1 MYRSRKSAV
10 CESIGTS
17 RESAFGQS
25 ARESISEM
33 KRDISPFVPAKAG
46 TQSFAFWIPAFAGM
60 SGVWGILSI
69 AISATVMGSAHAQD
83 VRGLEVCT
91 AEKQMERRTSC
102 LQANIDFLQN
112 LIDRNARDARQKL
125 DAATKE
131 LAAAR
136 NEVATMKASFAAL
149 QARLEK
155 LEKPE
160 KSEKPNS
167 DAPKK

>member
-1 MYRSRKSAV
+1 MHRSRKSAV
-10 CESIGTS
+10 
-17 RESAFGQS
+17 F
-25 ARESISEM
+25 EM
-33 KRDISPFVPAKAG
+33 RRPISPFIPTKAG
-46 TQSFAFWIPAFAGM
+46 IQKAKDWVPAFAGTNGWCVALIVLAA
-60 SGVWGILSI
+60 STHS
-69 AISATVMGSAHAQD
+69 TRAQD

-125 DAATKE
+125 DTATKE

-136 NEVATMKASFAAL
+136 NEVATMKASLAAL

-160 KSEKPNS
+160 KREKPNG
-167 DAPKK
+167 DAQKK

>member
-1 MYRSRKSAV
+1 M
-10 CESIGTS
+10 TS
-17 RESAFGQS
+17 
-25 ARESISEM
+25 
-33 KRDISPFVPAKAG
+33 P
-46 TQSFAFWIPAFAGM
+46 
-60 SGVWGILSI
+60 
-69 AISATVMGSAHAQD
+69 AHAQD

-125 DAATKE
+125 DTATKE

-136 NEVATMKASFAAL
+136 NEVATMKASLAAL

-160 KSEKPNS
+160 KSGKS
-167 DAPKK
+167 DKAPAQAK

>member
-1 MYRSRKSAV
+1 MHRSRKSIV
-10 CESIGTS
+10 EMNLSGVIPG
-17 RESAFGQS
+17 RGLK
-25 ARESISEM
+25 AREPGIQKQSSEGLTGF
-33 KRDISPFVPAKAG
+33 RVR
-46 TQSFAFWIPAFAGM
+46 AFHARPGMTKPKGM
-60 SGVWGILSI
+60 SGVSVALSI
-69 AISATVMGSAHAQD
+69 VVAVAITNPAHAQD

-112 LIDRNARDARQKL
+112 VIDRNARDARLKL

-136 NEVATMKASFAAL
+136 NEVAALKASLAAL

-160 KSEKPNS
+160 KNEKPKTNG
-167 DAPKK
+167 K

>member
-1 MYRSRKSAV
+1 MM
-10 CESIGTS
+10 
-17 RESAFGQS
+17 
-25 ARESISEM
+25 ESIS
-33 KRDISPFVPAKAG
+33 PFIPAKAG
-46 TQSFAFWIPAFAGM
+46 IQKAKDWVPAFAGTNGWCA
-60 SGVWGILSI
+60 GVLITLLGFY
-69 AISATVMGSAHAQD
+69 VPQAHAQD

-112 LIDRNARDARQKL
+112 VIDRNARDARTKL

-136 NEVATMKASFAAL
+136 NEVATMKASLAAI

-160 KSEKPNS
+160 KAEKPNS
-167 DAPKK
+167 DAQKK

>member
-1 MYRSRKSAV
+1 MHRSRESTV
-10 CESIGTS
+10 CESIG
-17 RESAFGQS
+17 
-25 ARESISEM
+25 EM

-46 TQSFAFWIPAFAGM
+46 TQSFVFWIPAFAGM

-69 AISATVMGSAHAQD
+69 AISVTVMGSAQAQD

-112 LIDRNARDARQKL
+112 VIDRNARDARQKL
-125 DAATKE
+125 DAAIKE
-131 LAAAR
+131 VAAAR
-136 NEVATMKASFAAL
+136 NEVATMKASLAAL
-149 QARLEK
+149 QVRLEK

-160 KSEKPNS
+160 KTEKPNS

>member
-1 MYRSRKSAV
+1 MHRSRQSAV
-10 CESIGTS
+10 CESIGAS

-25 ARESISEM
+25 GCESISEM
-33 KRDISPFVPAKAG
+33 KRDISLV
-46 TQSFAFWIPAFAGM
+46 AGM

-102 LQANIDFLQN
+102 LQANVDFLQN

-125 DAATKE
+125 DAASKE
-131 LAAAR
+131 VAAAR
-136 NEVATMKASFAAL
+136 NEVATMKASLAAL

-160 KSEKPNS
+160 KTEKPNS
-167 DAPKK
+167 DAQKK

>member
-1 MYRSRKSAV
+1 MHRSRQSAV
-10 CESIGTS
+10 FEMRRPIS
-17 RESAFGQS
+17 RF
-25 ARESISEM
+25 I
-33 KRDISPFVPAKAG
+33 PAKAG
-46 TQSFAFWIPAFAGM
+46 IQKAKDWVPAFGLRRASRFCAGM
-60 SGVWGILSI
+60 SGIWVAFSI
-69 AISATVMGSAHAQD
+69 VVAVAMASPVHAQD

-125 DAATKE
+125 DTATKE

-136 NEVATMKASFAAL
+136 NEVATMKASLAAL

-160 KSEKPNS
+160 KREKPNG
-167 DAPKK
+167 DAQKK

>member
-1 MYRSRKSAV
+1 
-10 CESIGTS
+10 
-17 RESAFGQS
+17 
-25 ARESISEM
+25 M
-33 KRDISPFVPAKAG
+33 KRFPFVPAKTG
-46 TQSFAFWIPAFAGM
+46 TQSFASWIPAFAGM

-69 AISATVMGSAHAQD
+69 AIAATVISSADAQD

-112 LIDRNARDARQKL
+112 VIDRNARDARLKL
-125 DAATKE
+125 DAAAKE

-136 NEVATMKASFAAL
+136 NEVGALKASLAAL

-160 KSEKPNS
+160 KAEKPNS
-167 DAPKK
+167 DTKK